1 MLRALTLLI
10 LLSAPVYATCSK
22 LIDTAGVDTW
32 HCPDT
37 GNAVTNGTD
46 LTSFFTA
53 KSWACG
59 DTIMLY
65 DGVTYRGPET
75 APASVML
82 HLKPQTGCF
91 GRLTQIVSSAL
102 SEIPANQKERLVN
115 YRSKMPT
122 IEVGGNA
129 AFQINGDA
137 ITGDFGLRTNNYAI
151 RGIRITPSAWT
162 VANRIRLA
170 ALVFNNEFTWDSD
183 TNMRTYMPKNI
194 EIDRCLFENYAEL
207 LYGDPNSTNTNGNAF
222 LRSVSIAIYGPFENL
237 YVHDSHIKLDGYTN
251 EASNARNTDWIDITS
266 ITAANPAVAS
276 ATGLVASLGATYNA
290 SCTSGCDGFE
300 GSESSPCYTACRR
313 VIFRGMTGSW
323 APLNGPRYV
332 RARADGNSVD
342 IIAPSPNRGYYSG
355 TTNYDASSYGSFTA
369 TSPQMT
375 SVSLLVDYTIAPGAA
390 STSVRVIDNFLESW
404 AMPIFLGGSDGAT
417 IDPAVIQSGST
428 ETSVILD
435 HTRNLS
441 VGEVMVVEVPSGS
454 SYSDYCFSSTSAC
467 RSQSDLGTGWVR
479 AGRVTAISGNT
490 VTLEPWGSNGID
502 GTSLQIGG
510 TAIWKT
516 WNIRGLEVRGNA
528 ISRGHLH
535 HNSDAGKG
543 TTEIKK
549 CVNCLFDGNVMGG
562 YLNSSNAMVGN
573 QGGTFFIES
582 SNQGGR
588 DPNYLVYNIRLS
600 NNLGSGQMPDGSAS
614 CLWNNAMIGNYVH
627 WHSARTSERI
637 FYEHNV
643 ATGCVAP
650 AGSQQTHINL
660 LTGLNSH
667 FKHNTFAPD
676 MAQALDYRFAANS
689 DCVPP
694 GTETFP
700 FFPELGRSYNVGVR
714 DNIIGYGNGA
724 YLGNPD
730 TATCWP
736 TIAADIQKNI
746 IVDTESVGTSTI
758 NTAFPNNF
766 PVANYTSFWAGT
778 CAYDSWTNC
787 KLASG
792 NANRGAA
799 SDGGDPGADIE
810 QVQDRLYRWS
820 ERAGLIESD
829 IPASPQMRNRAG
841 NWTIG
846 STAASVRFQ
855 LYNSLASAC
864 TVELFTNRNRA
875 TAHADASSA
884 QACNRTSSAT
894 SGNTVAYTFGGASA
908 LTADTTY
915 FYKITDGTRIMVGEF
930 RTLPAGSGAAV
941 STFRYSSART
951 GNVCTDAAMS
961 TSCSSISSAATHSVS
976 VPQGAVRYYQ
986 AAGGPVKV
994 LVAR

>member
-1 MLRALTLLI
+1 
-10 LLSAPVYATCSK
+10 
-22 LIDTAGVDTW
+22 
-32 HCPDT
+32 
-37 GNAVTNGTD
+37 
-46 LTSFFTA
+46 
-53 KSWACG
+53 
-59 DTIMLY
+59 
-65 DGVTYRGPET
+65 
-75 APASVML
+75 
-82 HLKPQTGCF
+82 
-91 GRLTQIVSSAL
+91 
-102 SEIPANQKERLVN
+102 
-115 YRSKMPT
+115 
-122 IEVGGNA
+122 
-129 AFQINGDA
+129 
-137 ITGDFGLRTNNYAI
+137 
-151 RGIRITPSAWT
+151 
-162 VANRIRLA
+162 
-170 ALVFNNEFTWDSD
+170 
-183 TNMRTYMPKNI
+183 
-194 EIDRCLFENYAEL
+194 
-207 LYGDPNSTNTNGNAF
+207 
-222 LRSVSIAIYGPFENL
+222 
-237 YVHDSHIKLDGYTN
+237 
-251 EASNARNTDWIDITS
+251 
-266 ITAANPAVAS
+266 
-276 ATGLVASLGATYNA
+276 
-290 SCTSGCDGFE
+290 
-300 GSESSPCYTACRR
+300 
-313 VIFRGMTGSW
+313 
-323 APLNGPRYV
+323 
-332 RARADGNSVD
+332 
-342 IIAPSPNRGYYSG
+342 
-355 TTNYDASSYGSFTA
+355 
-369 TSPQMT
+369 
-375 SVSLLVDYTIAPGAA
+375 
-390 STSVRVIDNFLESW
+390 
-404 AMPIFLGGSDGAT
+404 
-417 IDPAVIQSGST
+417 
-428 ETSVILD
+428 
-435 HTRNLS
+435 
-441 VGEVMVVEVPSGS
+441 
-454 SYSDYCFSSTSAC
+454 
-467 RSQSDLGTGWVR
+467 
-479 AGRVTAISGNT
+479 
-490 VTLEPWGSNGID
+490 
-502 GTSLQIGG
+502 
-510 TAIWKT
+510 
-516 WNIRGLEVRGNA
+516 
-528 ISRGHLH
+528 
-535 HNSDAGKG
+535 
-543 TTEIKK
+543 
-549 CVNCLFDGNVMGG
+549 
-562 YLNSSNAMVGN
+562 
-573 QGGTFFIES
+573 
-582 SNQGGR
+582 
-588 DPNYLVYNIRLS
+588 
-600 NNLGSGQMPDGSAS
+600 
-614 CLWNNAMIGNYVH
+614 MIGNYVH
-627 WHSARTSERI
+627 YHSGKTAERI

-643 ATGCVAP
+643 AVGCEAVAQP
-650 AGSQQTHINL
+650 QFTHIQML
-660 LTGLNSH
+660 SALNSH
-667 FKHNTFAPD
+667 YRHNTFAPN
-676 MAQALDYRFAANS
+676 MAQTYDYRFASNS
-689 DCVPP
+689 DCIPA

-700 FFPELGRSYNVGVR
+700 FFPEIGRSFNAGVR

-724 YLGNPD
+724 YLGNPN

-736 TIAADIQKNI
+736 TIANDIQKNI